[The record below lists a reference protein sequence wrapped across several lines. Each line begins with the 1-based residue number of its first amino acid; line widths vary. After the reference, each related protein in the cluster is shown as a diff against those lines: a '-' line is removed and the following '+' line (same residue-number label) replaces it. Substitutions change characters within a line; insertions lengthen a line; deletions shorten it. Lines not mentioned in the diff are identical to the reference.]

1 MTVYELAASLG
12 ITADIPEHVAKA
24 YESSKND
31 KFSFSLNDLD
41 SLQSELSIFGEENY
55 EVIKAGFV
63 DFLKNENL
71 CKWATL
77 VCEVLRQADD
87 QEALYQTPMPPVDDT
102 AATAVF
108 PLIPLLPFIESAVSK
123 YEALGF
129 SHEDAIRELRA
140 LDVCMDGSRIILNKK
155 GFASRYFGWCSIYI
169 FATIFRHG
177 VLNFQIID
185 FYDTVVL
192 LQNVKSGEIV
202 TLMTDGVFHRSGHS
216 LESAGLSDDTDGSYS
231 ADFSENEDEYIG
243 RVAKDGYAA
252 SELTAF
258 KKSEWK
264 KIFEKGEKAVY
275 VHIPRG
281 VDLSVESVKQTVREG
296 MKIVR
301 ERYGKNIKFAFCRSW
316 LLSPNISQCLGAESK
331 IISFGNTFD
340 RYPIKSSGKELM
352 SFLFGKVYDDY
363 NELPEDTSL
372 QRKVKQI
379 YLNGGYI
386 YSGAGIIT
394 KPQYYED

>member
-1 MTVYELAASLG
+1 MTVNELAASLG
-12 ITADIPEHVAKA
+12 ITAEIPMHVSLAF
-24 YESSKND
+24 ETSKND
-31 KFSFSLNDLD
+31 KFSFSLDDLD
-41 SLQSELSIFGEENY
+41 RLQGELSIFGEENY
-55 EVIKAGFV
+55 EVLRAGLV
-63 DFLKNENL
+63 DFLRNENL
-71 CKWATL
+71 SQWATL
-77 VCEVLRQADD
+77 VCEVVRQSTDH
-87 QEALYQTPMPPVDDT
+87 ESLYQTPMPPVDDT
-102 AATAVF
+102 EAAAVF
-108 PLIPLLPFIESAVSK
+108 PLIPLLPFIREAISK
-123 YEALGF
+123 YESLGF
-129 SHEDAIRELRA
+129 SHDEAVAELRA
-140 LDVCMDGSRIILNKK
+140 LNTCMDGSRIFLGKR

-202 TLMTDGVFHRSGHS
+202 TLMTDGVFHRSGNC
-216 LESAGLSDDTDGSYS
+216 LESAGLSDDADGSYF
-231 ADFSENEDEYIG
+231 ADFSENESEYIG
-243 RVAKDGYAA
+243 RVAKYGYAS
-252 SELTAF
+252 SELTTF
-258 KKSEWK
+258 KKSEWE

-394 KPQYYED
+394 KPQYYEN

>member
-1 MTVYELAASLG
+1 MTVNELATSLG
-12 ITADIPEHVAKA
+12 ITADIAPHVATA
-24 YESSKND
+24 YERSKND
-31 KFSFSLNDLD
+31 KFSFSLNDLERIQSD
-41 SLQSELSIFGEENY
+41 FSLFEEENY
-55 EVIKAGFV
+55 KVLKAGFI
-63 DFLKNENL
+63 DFLKNEKL

-77 VCEVLRQADD
+77 VCEVLRQAKD

-102 AATAVF
+102 EASAVF
-108 PLIPLLPFIESAVSK
+108 PLIPLLPFVEDAIKK
-123 YEALGF
+123 YESIGF
-129 SHEDAIRELRA
+129 SHDDALMELRS
-140 LDVCMDGSRIILNKK
+140 LNVCMEGSRIILDKR

-169 FATIFRHG
+169 FATIFRYG

-185 FYDTVVL
+185 FYDSIIL
-192 LQNVKSGEIV
+192 LKNKKSAKIV
-202 TLMTDGVFHRSGHS
+202 TVMTDGVSHRSGHS
-216 LESAGLSDDTDGSYS
+216 LESAGLSDDAEGSYS
-231 ADFSENEDEYIG
+231 ADFSENETEYIG
-243 RVAKDGYAA
+243 RVAKYGYAA
-252 SELTAF
+252 KELTTF
-258 KKSEWK
+258 KKSEWE

-394 KPQYYED
+394 DPQYYN